1 MAVDSGDCD
10 YTVRVM
16 LRSIAIG
23 GILVCVTIVIHA
35 VGSMV
40 WIGFL
45 TRRFT
50 QKDGDWRPRHT
61 IPVLV
66 TTGMVLLMLHVVEV
80 TIWAV
85 TYRALPAITELAT
98 MEKAIYFSMVTFTTL
113 GFGEIT
119 LGPEWRLL
127 SSIEAMSGILLFGW
141 TTALLFTVL
150 QRTWTWNHGPVT
162 RPSSH
167 GG

>member
-1 MAVDSGDCD
+1 
-10 YTVRVM
+10 M
-16 LRSIAIG
+16 LRSIALG
-23 GILVCVTIVIHA
+23 SILVCVTIVIHA

-40 WIGFL
+40 WIGVL
-45 TRRFT
+45 TRCYF
-50 QKDGDWRPRHT
+50 QKDRDWRPRDT
-61 IPVLV
+61 IRVLV
-66 TTGMVLLMLHVVEV
+66 TTGMVLLMLHTVEI

-85 TYRALPAITELAT
+85 TYRALPGITELET

-150 QRTWTWNHGPVT
+150 QRTWILSH
-162 RPSSH
+162 RPASRSSSK